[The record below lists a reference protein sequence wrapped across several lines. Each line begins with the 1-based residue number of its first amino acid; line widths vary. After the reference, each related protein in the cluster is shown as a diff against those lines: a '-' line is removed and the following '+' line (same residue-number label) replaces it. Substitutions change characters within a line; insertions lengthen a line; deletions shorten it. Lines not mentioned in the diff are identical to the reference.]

1 MMRAHTSLTQHLL
14 ALMGSY
20 FFIGWLVVTHA
31 EVLSTTSAGVEINLN
46 IDSSNKI
53 ATFAF
58 KDASTGAP
66 VATARPAAWMQLR
79 RSEQASEELSCEAKA
94 MQLSTGSLGSRADV
108 DLNTYRLVTLND
120 DSTVAFINPLV
131 KLSNSRLEAI
141 VQLPSKGYD
150 WVLSRRTQRLF
161 ISLRETGQIAVI
173 DILQRR
179 LIKLIDI
186 FADAL
191 PTRMVMDDDAET
203 LWIGLDGRN
212 SVLALDARSMQ
223 VRAQVEVAAGLHTLA
238 ITSDQPWLWVTNSE
252 HGSVSIIHRTSLHK
266 LADIPVGKRPISVA
280 WSMAAQRAIVLS
292 IEDGVLSQ
300 VDPVSA
306 TVTHHLVLA
315 RGVLQAVLFD
325 GGRYAITINH
335 QSHRASL
342 IDLASSRVIDEVP
355 VVQHPDQAIISKEF
369 AYVRGQSSPN
379 VTLLNLAQARTGKLA
394 VSTVSL
400 GRKAPGDEVA
410 GTNVAAAMALAPE
423 GNGIYIA
430 NAADKTIYRYTE
442 GLMAANGSLSNY
454 ARAIRGLM
462 VLDTSL
468 SQIDTGVFSASFA
481 VAQAGRYDVVVR
493 NANPSL
499 AACFVAQID
508 HITTSNRA
516 TQTPLPNRVTV
527 EADASGR
534 YLFHLNLQAANGTVP
549 EDGILFLFAQQHG
562 WQQRSH
568 LQRDTKSGTL
578 WSGLQ
583 LPAHI
588 DPSQVQAMVSAPSL
602 GLSFSAGHLGILSQ
616 LLHPQLSS
624 LTNPNLEKPR

>member
-1 MMRAHTSLTQHLL
+1 MLNRLTLTNRFWFVV
-14 ALMGSY
+14 GSH
-20 FFIGWLVVTHA
+20 FFIGCFVATHA
-31 EVLSTTSAGVEINLN
+31 QVFSTVSAGVEIAMQV
-46 IDSSNKI
+46 DDRNKI
-53 ATFAF
+53 ASFAF
-58 KDASTGAP
+58 KDVSTGAP
-66 VATARPAAWMQLR
+66 IATARPAAWMQLR

-131 KLSNSRLEAI
+131 KLNNSRLEAI

-179 LIKLIDI
+179 LIKIIDI

-191 PTRMVMDDDAET
+191 PTRMVIDDDTDT

-223 VRAQVEVAAGLHTLA
+223 VRAQVEVAAGLHTL
-238 ITSDQPWLWVTNSE
+238 TLTPDQPWLWVANSE
-252 HGSVSIIHRTSLHK
+252 HGSVSIIHRTSLQK
-266 LADIPVGKRPISVA
+266 LADVSVGKSPISA
-280 WSMAAQRAIVLS
+280 SWSIAAQRAIVLS

-306 TVTHHLVLA
+306 KVTSQLVLA
-315 RGVLQAVLFD
+315 RGVLQAALFD

-342 IDLASSRVIDEVP
+342 IDLASSRVVDEVP
-355 VVQHPDQAIISKEF
+355 VVQHPDQVIVSREF

-400 GRKAPGDEVA
+400 GRKAPRDEAA
-410 GTNVAAAMALAPE
+410 GINIAAAMALAPE

-499 AACFVAQID
+499 VACFVAQID
-508 HITTSNRA
+508 HFTTSNTA
-516 TQTPLPNRVTV
+516 TQTPLPNQVKVQT
-527 EADASGR
+527 DASGR
-534 YLFHLNLQAANGTVP
+534 YLFHLNLQAADGTVP
-549 EDGILFLFAQQHG
+549 VDGILFLFAQQQG

-568 LQRDTKSGTL
+568 LQHDAKSGTL
-578 WSGLQ
+578 WSDLQ

-602 GLSFSAGHLGILSQ
+602 GLSFSVGYLGILSQ
-616 LLHPQLSS
+616 LVHPQLSS
-624 LTNPNLEKPR
+624 LANPNLEKPR